1 MTRIKSLF
9 AGLVVAAIAAVLP
22 AADAQTVH
30 VAGVGSSAQ
39 FLGTMIGMSQL
50 AANNLPSGQCQYHW
64 TRKSALNA
72 HDNRDALGRILDEN
86 GNVGIVWIAACSDS
100 TGNTNVTD
108 IWLDGQYDSTLGVR
122 LFSAQQKSPTTG
134 PGATLYLVASLL
146 AGDDN
151 LVSPNNLWADNKADT
166 SPLPANVS
174 NVFGTAAP
182 GGVHVNMGLTD
193 IRPEDALAATTRTK
207 AALNTTTWSGL
218 GYQGPTAQIGAPI
231 FTAQSGSSSN
241 FTPIGF
247 ALSGANDPINAGV
260 PVPAYTTIPVGA
272 APIVFAYN
280 HTGSANPVVTNL
292 VSGVKGD
299 GTANVAGSYKLA
311 NLFDGTSSCDT
322 DSTAFGGNGDGLGT
336 PINIILREPLSGTMN
351 TTEYSLFRTTG
362 NTSDSQEKGIVNPT
376 RAPYNPLNLNCP
388 NAGNRQRRIG
398 TGQVLTAI
406 NGTANTIGYF
416 FFSFANAATVNGS
429 AANASNYNYLTVD
442 GVDPIGLP
450 TTNQE
455 LPFCSAVLCKSSLWT
470 GSVSYPNLR
479 NGTYK
484 AWSLY
489 RWTVYNSNSDP
500 LGPAALA
507 TSMQDNI
514 DGTVADFVPF
524 VTTSNSDGLEV
535 YRAHFT
541 QSAKACSYAGTGGA
555 QECNGNQTPT
565 ETLTSGNSLGGGS
578 ERGGDEGGV
587 IIGWD
592 HSTVTLAKGTG
603 THTGH
608 THVTKT
614 AGRNF
619 GFSAASALHTGGN
632 PVALEGQT
640 VTIDGTNY
648 TVTSGAITGEVPTA
662 ASLYVNAVITPGTGK
677 SFSVY
682 FPPTACGADGCDNGV
697 IGKKQ

>member
-9 AGLVVAAIAAVLP
+9 AGLVVTAITAVVP
-22 AADAQTVH
+22 AANAQAVH

-50 AANNLPSGQCQYHW
+50 AANNLVSGQCQYHW
-64 TRKSALNA
+64 TRKSALQA
-72 HDNRDALGRILDEN
+72 HDNRDSLGRIIDET

-122 LFSAQQKSPTTG
+122 LFSAQQKAPTAG
-134 PGATLYLVASLL
+134 AGATLYLVAAQL

-151 LVSPNNLWADNKADT
+151 LVSPNSLWADNKGDT

-174 NVFGTAAP
+174 NVFGTASP
-182 GGVHVNMGLTD
+182 GNVHVNMGLTD
-193 IRPEDALAATTRTK
+193 IRPEDALAATNRAK

-218 GYQGPTAQIGAPI
+218 GYVGPTGQIGAPI
-231 FTAQSGSSSN
+231 YTAQAGSNSN

-247 ALSGANDPINAGV
+247 ALSGLNDPINSGV

-280 HTGSANPVVTNL
+280 HTGNSTPLVTNL

-299 GTANVAGSYKLA
+299 GTGNIAGSYKLA

-322 DSTAFGGNGDGLGT
+322 HSTAFGGNGDGLGT
-336 PINIILREPLSGTMN
+336 AMNIMLREPLSGTMN

-362 NTSDSQEKGIVNPT
+362 NTMDSQEKGIINPT
-376 RAPYNPLNLNCP
+376 RAPYNPLNLTCP

-398 TGQVLTAI
+398 TGQVLSAI
-406 NGTANTIGYF
+406 NGTANTLGYF
-416 FFSFANAATVNGS
+416 FFSFANSATVNGS
-429 AANASNYNYLTVD
+429 AANATNYNYLTID
-442 GVDPIGLP
+442 GVDPIGLS
-450 TTNQE
+450 TTNQQ
-455 LPFCSAVLCKSSLWT
+455 LPFCSGVICPASQWA
-470 GSVSYPNLR
+470 GSISFPSLR

-484 AWSLY
+484 AWSVY

-507 TSMQDNI
+507 ESMQDNI

-524 VTTSNSDGLEV
+524 VTTTNSDGLEV
-535 YRAHFT
+535 YRSHFT
-541 QSAKACSYAGTGGA
+541 QSGKAGN
-555 QECNGNQTPT
+555 NGPASPT
-565 ETLTSGNSLGGGS
+565 ETLTNGNSLGGGT
-578 ERGGDEGGV
+578 EQGGDQGGV

-592 HSTVTLAKGTG
+592 HSTVTVANGT
-603 THTGH
+603 TGH
-608 THVTKT
+608 IGHSKVSKT
-614 AGRNF
+614 AGRSF
-619 GFSAASALHTGGN
+619 GFSDQDSTHTAAQAAALL
-632 PVALEGQT
+632 AGQT
-640 VTIDGTNY
+640 VTIHGNNY
-648 TVTSGAITGEVPTA
+648 VVSSAANEVPTV
-662 ASLYVNAVITPGTGK
+662 STLYLTTLAPKGAGQ

-682 FPPTACGADGCDNGV
+682 IAPHVPGLLN
-697 IGKKQ
+697 KHQ